1 MSDNPFDAMAQA
13 AADDDHGSVK
23 SRQESNKR
31 AQVRNRLIRRVL
43 RIAIIVIGGGSF
55 LLLRYGGMSG
65 ASGLI
70 SFFGFL
76 LACIMAAVLFFM
88 GGLAPARTRKYLS
101 KSEQRLLDD

>member
-1 MSDNPFDAMAQA
+1 MSDNPFEDIAQA
-13 AADDDHGSVK
+13 AAGDNRDSAK
-23 SRQESNKR
+23 SLQESNKR
-31 AQVRNRLIRRVL
+31 AQIRSRFIRRTL
-43 RIAIIVIGGGSF
+43 RISIIVVGVGSF

-76 LACIMAAVLFFM
+76 VACIMAAVLFFM